1 MNTLEELADMY
12 CSTLLQI
19 NDEKFP
25 RLIVGES
32 ADMCKDVDTGSA
44 D

>member
-1 MNTLEELADMY
+1 MNTLEEIADIY
-12 CSTLLQI
+12 CLTLLQI

-32 ADMCKDVDTGSA
+32 ADMRKDFGTGSA